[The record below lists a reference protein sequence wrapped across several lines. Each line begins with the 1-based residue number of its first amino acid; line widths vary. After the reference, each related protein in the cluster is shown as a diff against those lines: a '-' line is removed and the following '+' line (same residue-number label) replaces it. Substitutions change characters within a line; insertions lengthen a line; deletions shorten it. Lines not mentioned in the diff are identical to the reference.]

1 MCNHM
6 YTCKKQHGTYAD
18 CPVSEQ
24 FYLKLVEWI
33 EKHRIKKQKNK
44 KNEKRGCKIKK
55 VCYNIG
61 L

>member
-1 MCNHM
+1 MCNHMYTCM

-44 KNEKRGCKIKK
+44 KMKK
-55 VCYNIG
+55 GVAK
-61 L
+61 